1 MLKKIKKIIWLVI
14 AVLPLVIG
22 TIGYVISGEMLT
34 NGLYAAFA
42 LYFTNPVSDAYNL
55 CVETARWTAPLVT
68 ATAIL
73 AVIQN
78 VWSSI
83 RCRFSLIGK
92 RDSVAVYSDVERN
105 IDFEK
110 GVGVI
115 YPGETFKKYAREH
128 IIMFSSDQ
136 KNLQFYEEH
145 KDELSGKKVYIGLKD
160 LECSILKPF
169 SNASIFDVNSA
180 IARILWKRISLWNR
194 TESEVNIVIMGDSA
208 LAGDIL
214 STGLQLNLFSCS
226 QHINYHVITDNAY
239 LKTRLSDLR
248 LMNDDEVHFYESSDP
263 GIWGIISEGD
273 IVIISDNIDIEALET
288 VVIKAVDAEIYYYS
302 PKDGDAGS
310 YISYGN
316 IIPFGRNETVYTDDN
331 IRRKALVKKAI
342 ALNEHYANLYGSENN
357 WDLLSGFLKGSNISA
372 SDFGEVLSDLN
383 DKISEEEQAELEHI
397 RWCRYLLLNY
407 YRYGVPESGKNRDDV
422 KRIHKDL
429 VKYSNL
435 EPSERDKDKEAI
447 RITRNLQM

>member
-1 MLKKIKKIIWLVI
+1 MMKTIKKIIWPVI
-14 AVLPLVIG
+14 AALPLVIG
-22 TIGYVISGEMLT
+22 TIGYVKSGERLS

-42 LYFTNPVSDAYNL
+42 LYFTNPVSDAYNM
-55 CVETARWTAPLVT
+55 CIETARWTAPLVT

-83 RCRFSLIGK
+83 RCRFSLLGK

-160 LECSILKPF
+160 LECSILKSF
-169 SNASIFDVNSA
+169 SNASIFDVNNA

-194 TESEVNIVIMGDSA
+194 TESEVNIVIRGDSA

-239 LKTRLSDLR
+239 LRIRLSDLR
-248 LMNDDEVHFYESSDP
+248 LINDDEVHFYESSDP

-273 IVIISDNIDIEALET
+273 IVIISDDIDIEALET

-342 ALNEHYANLYGSENN
+342 ALNEHYANLYGSEKN

-407 YRYGVPESGKNRDDV
+407 YRYGVPENGKNRDDV

-429 VKYSNL
+429 VKYSDL

>member
-1 MLKKIKKIIWLVI
+1 MMKIIKKIIWPVI
-14 AVLPLVIG
+14 AALPLVIG
-22 TIGYVISGEMLT
+22 TVGYVKSGERLT

-42 LYFTNPVSDAYNL
+42 LYFTNPVSDVYNM
-55 CVETARWTAPLVT
+55 CIETARWTAPLVT

-83 RCRFSLIGK
+83 RCRFSLLGK

-194 TESEVNIVIMGDSA
+194 TESEVNIVIRGDSA

-239 LKTRLSDLR
+239 LRIRLSDLS
-248 LMNDDEVHFYESSDP
+248 LINDDEVHFYESSDP

-273 IVIISDNIDIEALET
+273 IVIISDDIDIEALKT
-288 VVIKAVDAEIYYYS
+288 VVIKAVDAEIFYYS

-342 ALNEHYANLYGSENN
+342 ALNEHYANLYGSEKN

-397 RWCRYLLLNY
+397 RWCRYLLLNN
-407 YRYGVPESGKNRDDV
+407 YRYGVPENGENRDDV

-429 VKYSNL
+429 VKYSDL

-447 RITRNLQM
+447 RITRNLQA

>member
-248 LMNDDEVHFYESSDP
+248 LMNDDEVHFYQSSDP

>member
-1 MLKKIKKIIWLVI
+1 MLKKIKKIIWPVI

-22 TIGYVISGEMLT
+22 TIGYVKSGESFSDSLYGAVSLYGMNLT
-34 NGLYAAFA
+34 
-42 LYFTNPVSDAYNL
+42 SDAYNV
-55 CVETARWTAPLVT
+55 CIEIARWTAPLVT

-73 AVIQN
+73 AVIKS
-78 VWSSI
+78 VWDAI
-83 RCRFSLIGK
+83 KCRFSLLGK
-92 RDSVAVYSDVERN
+92 SDSVAVYSDVEHN
-105 IDFEK
+105 IGFKK
-110 GVGVI
+110 GTGVI
-115 YPGETFKKYAREH
+115 YPGETFKKYVREH

-136 KNLQFYEEH
+136 KNLQFFEEH
-145 KDELSGKKVYIGLKD
+145 KDELLGKKVYIGLSN
-160 LECSILKPF
+160 LECSLLKPF
-169 SNASIFDVNSA
+169 SNVSIFDINSA
-180 IARILWKRISLWNR
+180 IARILWKRISLWSKA
-194 TESEVNIVIMGDSA
+194 ESEVNVVIRGDSA
-208 LAGDIL
+208 LTRAIL
-214 STGLQLNLFSCS
+214 STGFQLNLFSCS
-226 QHINYHVITDNAY
+226 QHVNYHVITDNAY
-239 LKTRLSDLR
+239 LRTRLSDLR

-263 GIWGIISEGD
+263 GIWSIISEGD

-288 VVIKAVDAEIYYYS
+288 IVVKAVNAEIYYYS

-316 IIPFGRNETVYTDDN
+316 IIPFGRSETVYTDDN

-342 ALNEHYANLYGSENN
+342 ALNEHYANLYGSEKN
-357 WDLLSGFLKGSNISA
+357 WDLLSGFIKGSNISA

-407 YRYGVPESGKNRDDV
+407 YRYGVPENGKNRDDV

-447 RITRNLQM
+447 RITRNLLM